1 MTVQSETPEPRVAAL
16 ARVTAPGT
24 RFEVVEEDVRGHRMP
39 VFKNRHRCLLE
50 VLKESARYGDRE
62 YLVCGELRLTY
73 AEHLRR
79 VASLSQEMR
88 LTYRIGKGDRVAIFS
103 ANNAEWIVAFWAATA
118 LGAIVVGMN
127 SLWSARE
134 VAYAMTQC
142 TPKLVI
148 ADAPRRALLGEVAVP
163 VLSTEDDVPRLSL
176 GHRAAELPVDTMA
189 EDEPAVIL
197 FTSGTTG
204 RAKGATHSHR
214 NVIAAKDYFQVIDA
228 VAAELGVVPAPRR
241 FLMTGPLFHIMSLH
255 NLAVPRLAFGD
266 TAVIYT
272 GRFEVDRI
280 LRLIERERI
289 TQWGAVPTMASRLIE
304 HGDLSGYDLSSFTVL
319 SLGSAPSSES
329 LKRALRATLPIAGRS
344 LGTTYGLTESST
356 AATLATA
363 ADLARYPDSVGTP
376 VVTMAVEIRDEG
388 GARVIDGVEGE
399 ICVRGPQ
406 VMLGY
411 WNDPEATA
419 AAIDPEGWLR
429 TGDLGTMLDG
439 HLRMSS
445 RRSDLI
451 IRGGENVYPAE
462 VESVLTEHPAVLEC
476 SVLGVDH
483 HDLGQEVA
491 AVVVVKAGA
500 EVTEQGLTEFLRDR
514 IARYKLPSRWML
526 TDQALPRNATGKV
539 MRHRLA
545 LTESALID
553 EGIVT
558 GIIPSACSTQGGRR

>member
-1 MTVQSETPEPRVAAL
+1 VNVRVNEQHPGSEPEVPDPRVAAL
-16 ARVTAPGT
+16 ARVIAAGQ
-24 RFEVVEEDVRGHRMP
+24 RFEVVEEDVRGHRMQ

-50 VLKESARYGDRE
+50 VLKESAQYGDRE
-62 YLVCGELRLTY
+62 YLVCGGLRLTY

-79 VASLSQEMR
+79 AASLSHEMR
-88 LTYRIGKGDRVAIFS
+88 VTYRIGKGDRVAILS
-103 ANNAEWIVAFWAATA
+103 ANNAEWIMAFWATTA

-134 VAYAMTQC
+134 VADGMAQC

-176 GHRAAELPVDTMA
+176 DHPEAALPEDTVA

-214 NVIAAKDYFQVIDA
+214 NVIAAKDYFAVNDA
-228 VAAELGVVPAPRR
+228 VAAELGVAPAPRR
-241 FLMTGPLFHIMSLH
+241 FLLTGPLFHIMSLH

-272 GRFEVDRI
+272 GRFDVDRV

-304 HGDLSGYDLSSFTVL
+304 HGDLSGYDLSSFTTF

-329 LKRALRATLPIAGRS
+329 LKSALRAILPVAGKS

-376 VVTMAVEIRDEG
+376 VVTMAVEIRDERG
-388 GARVIDGVEGE
+388 SRVSDGVEGE

-429 TGDLGTMLDG
+429 TGDLGTMEDG
-439 HLRMSS
+439 HLRMRS

-462 VESVLTEHPAVLEC
+462 VENVLAEHPAVLEC
-476 SVLGVDH
+476 SVLGAAH

-491 AVVVVKAGA
+491 AVVVVGAGA
-500 EVTEQGLTEFLRDR
+500 EVTEQELTGFLRDR
-514 IARYKLPSRWML
+514 VARYKVPSRWVL
-526 TDQALPRNATGKV
+526 TDQPLPRNATGKV
-539 MRHRLA
+539 VRHRLA
-545 LTESALID
+545 STESAL
-553 EGIVT
+553 
-558 GIIPSACSTQGGRR
+558 R